1 MKKWKIVALGLQQA
15 AVSWLEQVV
24 DLNPAPDA
32 KRYAEVVLDMLEEAQ
47 AKAPRLP
54 IDIDPERLKNAI
66 NAWDTPCV
74 MQDTHI
80 DLLVRV
86 AKLFVPEPNGYTL
99 QGNDWSSHRHTL
111 EEILKAAEGPIERG
125 ETVTLKR
132 GIFPRLEPASK
143 TPTGNAQLLVQQRK
157 PRPTGKWR
165 VDRWYHNT
173 QAPIEYLAMTFGEVL
188 DHVQY
193 GLEDGDTFISV
204 KKEQA

>member
-47 AKAPRLP
+47 ARVPQLP
-54 IDIDPERLKNAI
+54 IDIDPERLKAAI
-66 NAWDTPCV
+66 RDASDNSD
-74 MQDTHI
+74 I
-80 DLLVRV
+80 DYRNVALLVRV
-86 AKLFVPEPNGYTL
+86 ARLFVPEPNGYTL

-193 GLEDGDTFISV
+193 GLEDGDTLISV